1 MKAVSRKEYIRY
13 AVKRMRSAI
22 APETIVA
29 AVPAKTAWKSQNTLV
44 GSVPVAGSIPAM
56 NQPLVPKSGPS
67 PPYAIAYPKM
77 KKPSAAKQKSIRF
90 FISTLAAF
98 FDRMRPVSTMPKPAC
113 MKNTIAAAIS
123 TQSVSSPSK
132 TVSTAGESCDAIA
145 GPVAISTTS
154 TPKQGYVR
162 FILDPDVV
170 LVASASGPGP
180 SGCRWRRV
188 SFARG

>member
-1 MKAVSRKEYIRY
+1 
-13 AVKRMRSAI
+13 MRSAM

-29 AVPAKTAWKSQNTLV
+29 AVPAKTAWNSQNTLV

-56 NQPLVPKSGPS
+56 NHPLVPNSGPS

-113 MKNTIAAAIS
+113 MKNTSAAAIS
-123 TQSVSSPSK
+123 TQSVSSPSR
-132 TVSTAGESCDAIA
+132 TDAAFGASCAIA
-145 GPVAISTTS
+145 GPAASSTTS
-154 TPKQGYVR
+154 SPT
-162 FILDPDVV
+162 
-170 LVASASGPGP
+170 
-180 SGCRWRRV
+180 
-188 SFARG
+188 